1 MLSTGSRK
9 GSAVTSSAAT
19 GRKVLEGLA
28 KGRRQRQEQAA
39 ELRRAVLQIA
49 GELSARGLASYG
61 MAGRIAR
68 RLPGIVTERHVRRIL
83 CESLKKSD
91 NQNECPAGH
100 AVACEL

>member
-1 MLSTGSRK
+1 MT
-9 GSAVTSSAAT
+9 SAAAT

-100 AVACEL
+100 AVACAL